1 LRTNMNAKP
10 IPLTTDSKQAG
21 EDIAA
26 ARRVLATEIAGLN
39 ALVNS
44 IDGSFSRAVDVI
56 HSMKTGSSRGNRL
69 IISGIGKSGHVA
81 RKLAATLASTG
92 TPSYFVHANEAS
104 HGDLGMISEGDIVL
118 LLSNSGENSEL
129 SDMIAYTRRFGITL
143 IAMTSKAD
151 SALAQHAD
159 IVLLMPRMPE
169 ACPDVMAPTTS
180 TTMMLALGDALA
192 VTLLERMGLTSEQF
206 KVFHPGG
213 KLGQK
218 LKKVSDVMHGYD
230 KLPIVADTA
239 TMDQAIL
246 ALSSKN
252 LGSVLIESEPG
263 VLAGIITDGDLKRH
277 MAPDLMQKPVVAV
290 MSKNAKTI
298 DPDALAAEA
307 LELMTRT
314 PGHYLTSLIVMRDG
328 KIAGLIRVQDCLQAG
343 VA

>member
-1 LRTNMNAKP
+1 MNAKP
-10 IPLTTDSKQAG
+10 ILLNTDAKQAAD
-21 EDIAA
+21 DIAA
-26 ARRVLATEIAGLN
+26 AKRVLTTEIAGLS
-39 ALVNS
+39 ALHDALDEN
-44 IDGSFSRAVDVI
+44 FSRAVDVI
-56 HSMKTGSSRGNRL
+56 HTMKTAAGTGHRL

-104 HGDLGMISEGDIVL
+104 HGDLGMISEGDVVL

-151 SALAQHAD
+151 SALASHAD

-180 TTMMLALGDALA
+180 TTMMLAYGDALA
-192 VTLLERMGLTSEQF
+192 VTLLERQGLTKEQF

-213 KLGQK
+213 KLGQQ
-218 LKKVSDVMHGYD
+218 LKKVSDIMHGYD
-230 KLPIVADTA
+230 KLPLVPMNAM
-239 TMDQAIL
+239 MDQAVL
-246 ALSSKN
+246 ALSAKN

-277 MAPDLMQKPVVAV
+277 MAPDLMQKPVTSV
-290 MSKNAKTI
+290 MSKNAKI
-298 DPDALAAEA
+298 IEPDALAAEA
-307 LELMTRT
+307 LEMMTRT
-314 PGHYLTSLIVMRDG
+314 PGHYLTSLIVMQDG
-328 KIAGLIRVQDCLQAG
+328 RIKGIIRVQDCLQAG
-343 VA
+343 VV

>member
-1 LRTNMNAKP
+1 MNAKP
-10 IPLTTDSKQAG
+10 ILLNIDAKQAAD
-21 EDIAA
+21 DIAA
-26 ARRVLATEIAGLN
+26 AKRVLTTEIAGLN
-39 ALVNS
+39 ALHNS
-44 IDGSFSRAVDVI
+44 LDENFSRAIDIV
-56 HSMKTGSSRGNRL
+56 HTMKTGPNRGNRL

-104 HGDLGMISEGDIVL
+104 HGDLGMISEGDVVL
-118 LLSNSGENSEL
+118 LLSNSGENAEL
-129 SDMIAYTRRFGITL
+129 SDMIAYTRRFGIAL
-143 IAMTSKAD
+143 IAMTSKSD
-151 SALAQHAD
+151 SALANHAD

-180 TTMMLALGDALA
+180 TTMMLAYGDAIA
-192 VTLLERMGLTSEQF
+192 VTLLERQGLTKEQF

-213 KLGQK
+213 KLGQQ
-218 LKKVSDVMHGYD
+218 LKKVSDIMHGYD
-230 KLPIVADTA
+230 KLPLVPMNA

-246 ALSSKN
+246 ALSAKN

-263 VLAGIITDGDLKRH
+263 ILAGIITDGDLKRH
-277 MAPDLMQKPVVAV
+277 MAPDLMQKPVIAV

-298 DPDALAAEA
+298 EPDALAAEA

-314 PGHYLTSLIVMRDG
+314 PGHYLTSLIVMKDG
-328 KIAGLIRVQDCLQAG
+328 KIKGLIRVQDCLQAG

>member
-1 LRTNMNAKP
+1 MNAKP
-10 IPLTTDSKQAG
+10 LPFKPDAQQSAA
-21 EDIAA
+21 DIES
-26 ARRVLATEIAGLN
+26 ARRVLTTEIEGMN
-39 ALVNS
+39 ALLAS
-44 IDGSFSRAVDVI
+44 IDENFGRAIDVI
-56 HSMKTGSSRGNRL
+56 HTMKTTAGRGNRL
-69 IISGIGKSGHVA
+69 IISGIGKSGHIA
-81 RKLAATLASTG
+81 RKLAATMASTG

-104 HGDLGMISEGDIVL
+104 HGDLGMIAEGDVVL

-129 SDMIAYTRRFGITL
+129 SDIIAYTRRFGITL
-143 IAMTSKAD
+143 IAMTSKPD
-151 SALAQHAD
+151 SALASHAD
-159 IVLLMPRMPE
+159 IVLLLPRMPE

-192 VTLLERMGLTSEQF
+192 VTLLDRMGLTKEQF

-213 KLGQK
+213 KLGQQ
-218 LKKVSDVMHGYD
+218 LKKVGDVMHRYD
-230 KLPIVADTA
+230 QLPLVPVTA

-246 ALSSKN
+246 ALSAKN

-277 MAPDLMQKPVVAV
+277 MAPDLMQKPVINV

-298 DPDALAAEA
+298 APDALAAEA

-314 PGHYLTSLIVMRDG
+314 PGHYLTSLIVMQDG